1 MKIKCFD
8 ITDLPNLKW
17 NDGGGASQEVFC
29 WPVASDYSLRASIA
43 TINQDSYLK
52 RYAEGERL
60 AILLN
65 NQNITLT
72 DNKNFTQQLSHVG
85 ESAQF
90 SAQQYAAINVSQPNT
105 QLLNF
110 IFRADRWVAKSTLV
124 KETCKL
130 PNNQAGLVFVL
141 SGEWAVSGG
150 NCNRMGVGQGGWWL
164 PDIGEGE
171 VTPLSADSL
180 LIWIELLPR

>member
-8 ITDLPNLKW
+8 ITELPNLEW

-60 AILLN
+60 VVLLN
-65 NQNITLT
+65 DQKITLT
-72 DNKNFTQQLSHVG
+72 DNKNFTQQLKHIG
-85 ESAQF
+85 DHAQF
-90 SAQQYAAINVSQPNT
+90 SAQQYAAVNVSQPNT
-105 QLLNF
+105 RLLNF
-110 IFRADRWVAKSTLV
+110 IFRADRWSATSTLI
-124 KETCKL
+124 TDSDKL
-130 PNNQAGLVFVL
+130 PTNQAGLVFVL

-150 NCNRMGVGQGGWWL
+150 SCKRMAAGQGGWWL

-171 VTPLSADSL
+171 VTPLSADSQ
-180 LIWIELLPR
+180 LIWIELFPR

>member
-8 ITDLPNLKW
+8 ITDLPNLEW

-60 AILLN
+60 VILLN
-65 NQNITLT
+65 NQEITLT
-72 DNKNFTQQLSHVG
+72 DHKNFTQKLSHIG
-85 ESAQF
+85 EYAQF
-90 SAQQYAAINVSQPNT
+90 SAQQYAALNVSQPNT

-124 KETCKL
+124 TKMCKL

-150 NCNRMGVGQGGWWL
+150 SCSRMAAGQGGWWL

-180 LIWIELLPR
+180 LIWIELLPC

>member
-8 ITDLPNLKW
+8 ITELPNLDW

-29 WPVASDYSLRASIA
+29 WPVASDHSLRASIA
-43 TINQDSYLK
+43 TIYRDSYLK

-60 AILLN
+60 VILLN
-65 NQNITLT
+65 NKEITLT
-72 DNKNFTQQLSHVG
+72 DNKAFTQRLSQVGDHV
-85 ESAQF
+85 QF
-90 SAQQYAAINVSQPNT
+90 SAQQYSAVNVSQPST

-110 IFRADRWVAKSTLV
+110 IFHADRWAAKSTLV
-124 KETCKL
+124 ESACKL
-130 PNNQAGLVFVL
+130 PNNQAGLVFVTQ
-141 SGEWAVSGG
+141 GEWAVSGG
-150 NCNRMGVGQGGWWL
+150 NCNRMQAGQGGWWL

-171 VTPLSADSL
+171 INPLSADSQ